1 MTEPD
6 TTGRYVGSVRLEILL
21 LAADPGARD
30 LVLRFL
36 DRHRVTVAASPEE
49 AALLLAARRYSFVL
63 TTNFGVPAGEAI
75 AVVPAE
81 RDFPVLFLT
90 GHVTDRIEKECAEK
104 SIPSLRVPE
113 ALDVLR
119 GMLRLALEG
128 SEDLRTVGWTVTPSV
143 TPSL

>member
-1 MTEPD
+1 
-6 TTGRYVGSVRLEILL
+6 VRLDILL

-36 DRHRVTVAASPEE
+36 GRHRVTVAAAPEE
-49 AALLLAARRYSFVL
+49 AALLLAARRYGFFL

-81 RDFPVLFLT
+81 RDYPVLFLT
-90 GHVTDRIEKECAEK
+90 GFVTEQIERECVEK
-104 SIPSLRVPE
+104 SVPSLLVPE

-119 GMLRLALEG
+119 GMLRLALE
-128 SEDLRTVGWTVTPSV
+128 DLR
-143 TPSL
+143 L